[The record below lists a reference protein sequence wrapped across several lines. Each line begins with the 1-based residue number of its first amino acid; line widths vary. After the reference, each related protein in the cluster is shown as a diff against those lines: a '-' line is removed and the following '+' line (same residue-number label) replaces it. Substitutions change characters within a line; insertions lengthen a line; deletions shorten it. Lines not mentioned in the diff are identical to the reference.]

1 MLNLRL
7 TRSWFPPWHGPQCFP
22 FADFGASLGLHQ
34 PVLIVADSLQVE
46 KSLNAF
52 SSGYMLFLWP
62 RYPVSTMSFT
72 LDWPAL
78 EKRPASLSF
87 RSTDLQPPT
96 LVTCQ
101 VVIQQSCWNASCL
114 DTSGRFK
121 SYRSGEVVSF
131 CVPAVFCDFYH
142 IRQEFM
148 YHFCCCAQYF
158 VALAFSSA
166 FFVFFVVTLC
176 PCNILMAFIIFD
188 KSSCIMFAVVRSTL
202 LLWHV
207 LLHSLFF
214 RSYLVSLQYFHGFY
228 HIRQEFMYH
237 VAVVRSTLL
246 LCIFFCIL
254 CFFVFTLCPCNIF
267 MAFIIFDKSS
277 CIMFAVVR
285 STSLLLHFLLHSLF
299 FRSYLVSL
307 QYFHGFYH
315 IRQEFM
321 YHVCCC
327 AQYFVVFELSFA
339 FFVPS

>member
-1 MLNLRL
+1 
-7 TRSWFPPWHGPQCFP
+7 
-22 FADFGASLGLHQ
+22 
-34 PVLIVADSLQVE
+34 
-46 KSLNAF
+46 
-52 SSGYMLFLWP
+52 
-62 RYPVSTMSFT
+62 
-72 LDWPAL
+72 
-78 EKRPASLSF
+78 
-87 RSTDLQPPT
+87 
-96 LVTCQ
+96 
-101 VVIQQSCWNASCL
+101 
-114 DTSGRFK
+114 
-121 SYRSGEVVSF
+121 
-131 CVPAVFCDFYH
+131 
-142 IRQEFM
+142 M

-237 VAVVRSTLL
+237 VCCCAQYFVAFAFSSAFFVFSYLPCVPAIFSWLLSYSTRVHVSCLL
-246 LCIFFCIL
+246 LCAVLCCFGIFFCIL
-254 CFFVFTLCPCNIF
+254 C
-267 MAFIIFDKSS
+267 
-277 CIMFAVVR
+277 
-285 STSLLLHFLLHSLF
+285 F

-307 QYFHGFYH
+307 QYFDGFYH

-327 AQYFVVFELSFA
+327 AQYFVALACSSA
-339 FFVPS
+339 FFVFS